1 MKSKTS
7 EIKEELA
14 SVLSGKTIDALI
26 PPLVYAGVNALFGLD
41 TAVIAAL
48 LTAIVLGLWRM
59 FLKQTWIYALGGM
72 LGVILAAGLA
82 FLTRNAVG
90 FFLPGLISSSILL
103 FIALSSLLIGKPL
116 AAWASHLTRGWP
128 LHWFWRKDIKPAY
141 REVTLIWA
149 LFIGG
154 RFAIQ
159 VLLYQRGQASELAWA
174 NTLLGWPVTIMI
186 LVVSYVYGIYRLKNL
201 GGPGVDEFIAGDE
214 PPWVGQ
220 TRGF

>member
-1 MKSKTS
+1 LKSKTS

-14 SVLSGKTIDALI
+14 SVLSGKTIDTLF
-26 PPLVYAGVNALFGLD
+26 PPLVYARVNALFGLD

-59 FLKQTWIYALGGM
+59 LLKQTWIYALGGLLAVM
-72 LGVILAAGLA
+72 VAAGLA

-90 FFLPGLISSSILL
+90 FFLPGLISSSTLL

-128 LHWFWRKDIKPAY
+128 LPWFWRKDIKPAY

-154 RFAIQ
+154 RLAIQ